1 MMIIECP
8 KCGTKFR
15 FDEKKI
21 TAKGVWARC
30 GRCRNVFFQEKPV
43 AVSELKSP
51 TSPEATIPG
60 SRFDSEQGDVQ
71 SNYDGNAVREP
82 VEEADA
88 ETEAAL
94 SEEPDA
100 TRARRPLKNLWTPGK
115 VTAYFAVL
123 IFVLGG
129 ISLFVFPDFRYAVIE
144 NTPFA
149 GYLGL
154 QVGTGNLSG
163 EGIDFLNV
171 RERFLENRLTG
182 NLMIIQG
189 FAVNRNKFPVSKIK
203 IRVRL
208 LNASGEFIGEA
219 EAYGGVMLTEE
230 ELQNLTEKEIQAELN
245 NPYGRNVTNSDIPP
259 EGNIPFM
266 VVLHESPS
274 NAVEYIVEPAELE
287 KR

>member
-1 MMIIECP
+1 
-8 KCGTKFR
+8 
-15 FDEKKI
+15 
-21 TAKGVWARC
+21 
-30 GRCRNVFFQEKPV
+30 
-43 AVSELKSP
+43 
-51 TSPEATIPG
+51 
-60 SRFDSEQGDVQ
+60 
-71 SNYDGNAVREP
+71 
-82 VEEADA
+82 
-88 ETEAAL
+88 
-94 SEEPDA
+94 
-100 TRARRPLKNLWTPGK
+100 

-163 EGIDFLNV
+163 GGIDFLNV

-203 IRVRL
+203 IRAKL
-208 LNASGEFIGEA
+208 LDASGEFIGEA
-219 EAYGGVMLTEE
+219 EAYCGVLLTEE
-230 ELQNLTEKEIQAELN
+230 ELQNLTEKEIRAELN

-266 VVLHESPS
+266 VVLPASS
-274 NAVEYIVEPAELE
+274 ANAVEYIVETAELE
-287 KR
+287 RSR